1 LAFYLPHLTQ
11 ENLQHNQIKKK
22 SVLPAYKQYIML
34 FKNNKQSTRQIKP
47 KMKRTFSAS
56 LWAVFALLSEM
67 GLFFPQRKC
76 STSSSLICLHPKF
89 WFGQSVGEEAVR
101 GLFTSTSYNTIIYN
115 KKLTRRTI
123 IEVK

>member
-67 GLFFPQRKC
+67 GLFFP
-76 STSSSLICLHPKF
+76 SAEVFDFFFPNLSSSEILVWSIC
-89 WFGQSVGEEAVR
+89 GGRSC
-101 GLFTSTSYNTIIYN
+101 
-115 KKLTRRTI
+115 
-123 IEVK
+123 